1 MATSTLSRWFHG
13 NVGMVTSVIAAIAI
27 IAIFQIINP
36 FFLSPQG
43 RVTLVYAMSYF
54 LIVACGLTFVI
65 MIGSFDFSVVS
76 MLKLGAIICALYID
90 DLGLMVIPLALLACT
105 AMGFINGLLFA
116 KFKVLFFLATLG
128 MSMVIEGIALYLSR
142 GFLHIISNRAFRSIS
157 VTFIAGLPSIF
168 YWALAIWGVCIFIA
182 LATPFGRQIYAIGG
196 NPTAASL
203 CGINVVKKRIYVFM
217 LSGFL
222 SGLAGILYM
231 AQFGGGSIEMGADMS
246 IPLFASVIAGGTSL
260 AGGTGGPQRTILGF
274 ILITWTQ
281 AGMSMNAIGH
291 DIQLVVFALI
301 AIGMS
306 MLTANRKTLS
316 IVK

>member
-1 MATSTLSRWFHG
+1 MATSSLSKWFQG
-13 NVGMVTSVIAAIAI
+13 NVSMVTSIIAAIAI
-27 IAIFQIINP
+27 IGTFQIINP

-54 LIVACGLTFVI
+54 LIAACGLTLVI

-76 MLKLGAIICALYID
+76 VLKLAALICALYID
-90 DLGLMVIPLALLACT
+90 DFGLFVIPLALLVST
-105 AMGFINGLLFA
+105 GLGFVNGLLFA
-116 KFKVLFFLATLG
+116 RFKVPSFLATLG
-128 MSMVIEGIALYLSR
+128 LSVVVDGISLYLSR
-142 GFLHIISNRAFRSIS
+142 GFLHVISNRAFRSIS
-157 VTFIAGLPSIF
+157 VTFIAGLPSIL
-168 YWALAIWGVCIFIA
+168 YWALVIWGVCIFIA
-182 LATPFGRQIYAIGG
+182 LATPFGRQMFAIGG

-222 SGLAGILYM
+222 AGLAGVLYM
-231 AQFGGGSIEMGADMS
+231 AQFGGGSIEIGADMS

-260 AGGTGGPQRTILGF
+260 AGGTGGPQRTILGV

-281 AGMSMNAIGH
+281 AGMSMHAIGH

-306 MLTANRKTLS
+306 ILTTNRKALS

>member
-1 MATSTLSRWFHG
+1 MASSTLSKWFQG
-13 NVGMVTSVIAAIAI
+13 NVSMVTSVIAAIAI
-27 IAIFQIINP
+27 IGTFQIINP

-54 LIVACGLTFVI
+54 LIAACGLTLVI
-65 MIGSFDFSVVS
+65 LIGSFDFSVVS
-76 MLKLGAIICALYID
+76 MLKLAALICALYID
-90 DLGLMVIPLALLACT
+90 DLGLLVIPLALIVST
-105 AMGFINGLLFA
+105 GMGFINGLLFA
-116 KFKVLFFLATLG
+116 KFKVPSFLATLG
-128 MSMVIEGIALYLSR
+128 LSVVIDGIALYLSR

-168 YWALAIWGVCIFIA
+168 YWALAIWGICIFIA
-182 LATPFGRQIYAIGG
+182 LATPFGRHMYAIGG

-222 SGLAGILYM
+222 AGLAGILYM
-231 AQFGGGSIEMGADMS
+231 AQFGGGSIEIGADMS

-260 AGGTGGPQRTILGF
+260 SGGMGGPQRTILGV

-306 MLTANRKTLS
+306 ILTTNRKTLS

>member
-1 MATSTLSRWFHG
+1 M
-13 NVGMVTSVIAAIAI
+13 
-27 IAIFQIINP
+27 
-36 FFLSPQG
+36 
-43 RVTLVYAMSYF
+43 
-54 LIVACGLTFVI
+54 
-65 MIGSFDFSVVS
+65 
-76 MLKLGAIICALYID
+76 
-90 DLGLMVIPLALLACT
+90 
-105 AMGFINGLLFA
+105 
-116 KFKVLFFLATLG
+116 
-128 MSMVIEGIALYLSR
+128 
-142 GFLHIISNRAFRSIS
+142 
-157 VTFIAGLPSIF
+157 
-168 YWALAIWGVCIFIA
+168 
-182 LATPFGRQIYAIGG
+182 YAIGG

-260 AGGTGGPQRTILGF
+260 AGGTGGPQRTILGV

-306 MLTANRKTLS
+306 ILTTNRKTLS